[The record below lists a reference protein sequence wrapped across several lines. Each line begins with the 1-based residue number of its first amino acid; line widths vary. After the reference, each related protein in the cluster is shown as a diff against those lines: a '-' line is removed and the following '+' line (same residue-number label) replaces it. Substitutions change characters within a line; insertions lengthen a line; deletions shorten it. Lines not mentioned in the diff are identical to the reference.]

1 MGAKAQSGLRRLSE
15 PWLYATW
22 PTGCTAG
29 PSLPLCW
36 LHRSPAI
43 SDPKSLTEALNQLR
57 PCPTLW
63 VGAGDGVPS
72 PADPE
77 HLPSRTGT
85 HAHLFWGGGAMWQ
98 REDRAQD
105 GAGSI
110 TARETEAAHPHSTD
124 DTLQISE
131 GYLQE
136 VGPSYSPCLN
146 LVSSSLGFLTI
157 LGRPLPPRS
166 ALQRK
171 DCSRVLMGSSSSS
184 ETRSNLT
191 LPLRR

>member
-85 HAHLFWGGGAMWQ
+85 HAHLSWGGGQ
-98 REDRAQD
+98 CGRGKIEPR
-105 GAGSI
+105 
-110 TARETEAAHPHSTD
+110 TVLAASPLGKLRQH
-124 DTLQISE
+124 TLTQQMILYK
-131 GYLQE
+131 YLK
-136 VGPSYSPCLN
+136 GICRKW
-146 LVSSSLGFLTI
+146 G
-157 LGRPLPPRS
+157 LPTPP
-166 ALQRK
+166 
-171 DCSRVLMGSSSSS
+171 V
-184 ETRSNLT
+184 
-191 LPLRR
+191 